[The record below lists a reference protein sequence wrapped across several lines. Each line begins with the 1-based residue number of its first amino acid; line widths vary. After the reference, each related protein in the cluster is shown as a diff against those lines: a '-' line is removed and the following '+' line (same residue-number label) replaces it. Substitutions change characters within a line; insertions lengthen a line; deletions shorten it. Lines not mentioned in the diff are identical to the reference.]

1 MKTLKK
7 TITIF
12 VTAIILSA
20 VLSACNKCK
29 DTVCLN
35 GGECSDGTCICPDGF
50 TGVNCQ
56 TKTNAGGGSG
66 GGSGGGGGG
75 STTGSITFWNND
87 VSSTITVIT
96 SGYSDVI
103 TSYTN
108 PSSCGTSGCANFTL
122 PLGNYNYSA
131 SAGSGET
138 WSGSFTIT
146 SGGCLLYN
154 LHL

>member
-7 TITIF
+7 TITILF
-12 VTAIILSA
+12 TAIVLSV

-35 GGECSDGTCICPDGF
+35 GGACSDGTCICPDGF
-50 TGVNCQ
+50 EGVNCQ
-56 TKTNAGGGSG
+56 TKTST
-66 GGSGGGGGG
+66 GGGGGG
-75 STTGSITFWNND
+75 GGGGGITTGSVTFWNSD

-96 SGYSDVI
+96 AGYSDVI

-108 PSSCGTSGCANFTL
+108 PTSCGTSGCANFTL
-122 PLGNYNYSA
+122 PAGNYSYSA
-131 SAGSGET
+131 SAGTGET

-146 SGGCLLYN
+146 SGGCLRYN